1 VKNKLAVV
9 TGGSVG
15 IGESICSSL
24 IDHGYDVINISDRT
38 SDARAGLTDYLVD
51 LTDQKATR
59 AAADEISAKH
69 EVTTFV
75 HNAGVIRP
83 ALLADVSISD
93 LEYLEKL
100 HIHAPIILQQAF
112 LPAMKTANYGRV
124 VLISSRAAS
133 GLESRTA
140 YSATKAGML
149 GMVRTWALELAAFGI
164 TVNVV
169 APGPIAATEMF
180 HQVIPDGSDRMRAL
194 ANSIPVGRL
203 GLPEDVSRAVAFFT
217 DPGSGFVTG
226 QTLYVCGG
234 TSVGSLTL

>member
-1 VKNKLAVV
+1 MNSKLAVV

-15 IGESICSSL
+15 IGKSICEHL
-24 IDHGYDVINISDRT
+24 IAQGYQVINISDRI
-38 SDARAGLTDYLVD
+38 SESGAGLIDYVVD
-51 LTDQKATR
+51 LSDQDATR
-59 AAADEISAKH
+59 AAASEISADH
-69 EVTTFV
+69 AVTTFV

-83 ALLADVSISD
+83 ALLADVLISD
-93 LEYLEKL
+93 VQYLENL

-112 LPAMKTANYGRV
+112 LPAMRAANYGRV

-149 GMVRTWALELAAFGI
+149 GMARTWSLELAPLGI

-169 APGPIAATEMF
+169 APGPVAATEMF
-180 HQVIPDGSDRMRAL
+180 HEVIPAGSDRMQAL
-194 ANSIPVGRL
+194 ADSIPVRRL
-203 GLPEDVSRAVAFFT
+203 GLPEDVARAVTFFT
-217 DPGSGFVTG
+217 DPGCGFVTG

-234 TSVGSLTL
+234 TSVGSLNL

>member
-1 VKNKLAVV
+1 MNSKLAVV
-9 TGGSVG
+9 TGGSTG
-15 IGESICSSL
+15 IGKSICTRL
-24 IDHGYDVINISDRT
+24 VAQGYQVINISNRA
-38 SDARAGLTDYLVD
+38 SDAESGLTDYIVD
-51 LTDQKATR
+51 LADQKATR
-59 AAADEISAKH
+59 AAADEISEQHK
-69 EVTTFV
+69 VTTFV

-83 ALLADVSISD
+83 ALLEDVSITD
-93 LEYLEKL
+93 VKYLENL

-112 LPAMKTANYGRV
+112 LPAMRAAQYGRV

-149 GMVRTWALELAAFGI
+149 GMARTWSLELAPQGI

-169 APGPIAATEMF
+169 APGPIASTGMF
-180 HQVIPDGSDRMRAL
+180 HEVIAAGSERMQAL
-194 ANSIPVGRL
+194 ADSIPVRRL
-203 GLPEDVSRAVAFFT
+203 GLPDDVSRAVTFFT
-217 DPGSGFVTG
+217 DPDSGFVTG